1 LVMTGAN
8 TYTGAT
14 NVTGGTLQVGDGAT
28 GSLNGSG
35 TVTVSNAGTK
45 LSGSGSIAG
54 STIIGSGAL
63 LAPGVGDTDAS
74 NQTLTFTAVS
84 VQNGGQVQLSISDR
98 TEQLV
103 AGDLS
108 TLATAL
114 ADGSYTTV
122 AALFTGGELDA
133 YKTTAPGAHDFINIT
148 GSFSVDADS
157 ATPLFKILN
166 RTGAAYT
173 TGTPAVGDVFN
184 LMDWTG
190 LLNFT
195 GSNTTLTAANFDFTA
210 AGFTGEFTFDTSA
223 FTTYGII
230 VVVPEPSR
238 ALLLMLGL
246 AGLLLRRR
254 RP

>member
-1 LVMTGAN
+1 MTGAN

-35 TVTVSNAGTK
+35 TVTVSNVGTK
-45 LSGSGSIAG
+45 LSGSGSITG
-54 STIIGSGAL
+54 STIIGNGAL

-74 NQTLTFTAVS
+74 NQTLAFTAVTVES
-84 VQNGGQVQLSISDR
+84 GGQVQLSISDR

-103 AGDLS
+103 TGDLN

-114 ADGSYTTV
+114 TNGSYTTV
-122 AALFTGGELDA
+122 ADLFTSGELDA
-133 YKTTAPGAHDFINIT
+133 YKTTAPGDHDFVSIT
-148 GSFSVDADS
+148 GTFSVDADG
-157 ATPLFKILN
+157 ATPLFKVLN

-184 LMDWTG
+184 LMDWAG
-190 LLNFT
+190 VLNFT
-195 GSNTTLTAANFDFTA
+195 GTNTTLTAANFDFMA
-210 AGFTGEFTFDTSA
+210 AGFTGEFAFDTSA
-223 FTTYGII
+223 FATHGIL

-238 ALLLMLGL
+238 ALFLMLGL
-246 AGLLLRRR
+246 VGLLLRRR
-254 RP
+254 K